1 MDTLDKTD
9 LQILR
14 TLQENARLTTKE
26 LAARVSLSSTP
37 VFERLKRLESGG
49 YIKKYI
55 AVLDAEKLN
64 QGFVVFCS
72 VKLRRLNRDIAAEF
86 TRMIQGIP
94 EVTECYNISGSY
106 DYLLKIHAPN
116 MKYYQEFILN
126 VLGTIDSLGSL
137 ESTFVMD
144 EVKHLF
150 KPEFLNRIDE
160 IIVFHQL
167 TEENIRSIARRMLDI
182 IGGRMAQQGIT
193 LQADD
198 DAVAALA
205 KDGFD
210 ARYGARPLRRYV
222 QHTVETMLSKRLLRG
237 DVTPGQ
243 TVTVDAENGELVMK

>member
-1 MDTLDKTD
+1 MSTLEKLDKVD

-86 TRMIQGIP
+86 TRIIQDIP
-94 EVTECYNISGSY
+94 EVTEYNISGSY

-137 ESTFVMD
+137 ESTFVMA
-144 EVKHLF
+144 EVKH
-150 KPEFLNRIDE
+150 
-160 IIVFHQL
+160 QY
-167 TEENIRSIARRMLDI
+167 
-182 IGGRMAQQGIT
+182 GI
-193 LQADD
+193 
-198 DAVAALA
+198 
-205 KDGFD
+205 
-210 ARYGARPLRRYV
+210 
-222 QHTVETMLSKRLLRG
+222 HI
-237 DVTPGQ
+237 
-243 TVTVDAENGELVMK
+243 